1 MSERPW
7 SMLAKKQQR
16 HLLVAFTK
24 LPNFVQH
31 KEVLCI
37 VVFTISPIILGS
49 MFFAK
54 FRTKVIYSSYL

>member
-1 MSERPW
+1 MSEKLW
-7 SMLAKKQQR
+7 SMLTKKQKGT
-16 HLLVAFTK
+16 LLIAFSK